1 MTKAE
6 ATMEENKENTE
17 LKEYADG
24 WMTERRGT
32 DAPIFLKAAFVVISL
47 SCVTYLIV
55 YMNGETNHAD
65 RGVIVQ
71 AFNRVTGTADG
82 FMYFV
87 AALAL
92 LYAAILILFA
102 FRKFRD

>member
-1 MTKAE
+1 MD
-6 ATMEENKENTE
+6 ENKENDE
-17 LKEYADG
+17 IKEYADG

-32 DAPIFLKAAFVVISL
+32 DMPMFLKVAFIVISL
-47 SCVTYLIV
+47 GCVTYLIV
-55 YMNGETNHAD
+55 YMNGETGHAD
-65 RGVIVQ
+65 RGVLVQ
-71 AFNRVTGTADG
+71 AFNKVTGTADG

-92 LYAAILILFA
+92 IYAGILIFFA